1 MSKNTFC
8 QGYKAGGVFVYNNFT
23 TRMNEVEKNA
33 ENLPVRT
40 EPDIQAISK
49 QITQEEIQRDFDYYM
64 AQRIAEKLK
73 SERLITVDEFNKLTA
88 LNRSTFL
95 PMNVEILP
103 KIR

>member
-1 MSKNTFC
+1 MSKNTFS
-8 QGYKAGGVFVYNNFT
+8 QGYKAGGVFMYNNFK

-64 AQRIAEKLK
+64 AQRIA
-73 SERLITVDEFNKLTA
+73 
-88 LNRSTFL
+88 
-95 PMNVEILP
+95 
-103 KIR
+103 

>member
-8 QGYKAGGVFVYNNFT
+8 QGYKAGGVFVYNIFT

-64 AQRIAEKLK
+64 AQCIAEKLK
-73 SERLITVDEFNKLTA
+73 SMGLITVDEFDKLTA
-88 LNRSTFL
+88 LNRRTFL